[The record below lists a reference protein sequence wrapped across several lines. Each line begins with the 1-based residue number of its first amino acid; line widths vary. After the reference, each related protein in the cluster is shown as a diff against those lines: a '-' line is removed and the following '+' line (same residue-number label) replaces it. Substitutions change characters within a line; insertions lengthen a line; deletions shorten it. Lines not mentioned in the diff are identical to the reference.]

1 LGWLPVFVGG
11 EKFKETVFGYNLP
24 KITRNLMAI
33 SSVGMILCAILSLLI
48 LPKAPKEIGILK
60 KFSILLQWV
69 LLPITLI
76 AFGSIP
82 ALDAQTRLLLGK
94 YMGFWTTEKYRKNE

>member
-1 LGWLPVFVGG
+1 
-11 EKFKETVFGYNLP
+11 
-24 KITRNLMAI
+24 
-33 SSVGMILCAILSLLI
+33 MILCAILSLLI
-48 LPKAPKEIGILK
+48 LPKAPKKIGILK
-60 KFSILLQWV
+60 KLSIFLQWA

-76 AFGSIP
+76 VFGSIP